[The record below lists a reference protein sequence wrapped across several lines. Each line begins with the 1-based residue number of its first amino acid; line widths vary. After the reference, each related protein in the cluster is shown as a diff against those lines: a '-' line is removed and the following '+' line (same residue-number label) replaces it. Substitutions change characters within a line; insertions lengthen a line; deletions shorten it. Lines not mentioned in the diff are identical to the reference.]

1 MAPDH
6 PWTEPPGPGAAID
19 VLPGIKWLRMP
30 LPFRLDHINLW
41 LLDDGPGWT
50 VVDTGIGLEETRA
63 LWERV
68 FAETLD
74 GRPLTRVVV
83 THFHPDHMGNA
94 GWLTERWR
102 AALWCTQAEWLY
114 AQWAWLSRDAA
125 TRERRLAHYRRHGC
139 VEAALA
145 QLAGPLNPYP
155 KLVPTLAHEFHGIRD
170 GDTLAVGGRRWEVV
184 TAYGHA
190 PEHACLYCPT
200 AGVLISGDQVLPKI
214 TTNVSVW
221 PEQPMAN
228 PLRLYLDSL
237 DRFQPLPATTLVL
250 PSHGLPFRGLHA
262 RLGQLRDHHAAR
274 LGEAV
279 DALVEPR
286 SAAQLVPILFRREL
300 DPHQLGFALGEA
312 LAHLRF
318 LEEASRVVRQV
329 GDDGVHRFLKA

>member
-6 PWTEPPGPGAAID
+6 PWTEPPRPGAAID

-30 LPFRLDHINLW
+30 LPFRLDHTNLS
-41 LLDDGPGWT
+41 LLDDGPGC
-50 VVDTGIGLEETRA
+50 
-63 LWERV
+63 
-68 FAETLD
+68 TL
-74 GRPLTRVVV
+74 G
-83 THFHPDHMGNA
+83 
-94 GWLTERWR
+94 
-102 AALWCTQAEWLY
+102 
-114 AQWAWLSRDAA
+114 
-125 TRERRLAHYRRHGC
+125 
-139 VEAALA
+139 
-145 QLAGPLNPYP
+145 
-155 KLVPTLAHEFHGIRD
+155 
-170 GDTLAVGGRRWEVV
+170 VGGRGCAVV
-184 TAYGHA
+184 TASGHA

-262 RLGQLRDHHAAR
+262 RLGQLRDHHTAR

-300 DPHQLGFALGEA
+300 DPHQPGFALGEA

-318 LEEASRVVRQV
+318 LEEAGRVVRQV
-329 GDDGVHRFLKA
+329 GDDGVHPFLKA